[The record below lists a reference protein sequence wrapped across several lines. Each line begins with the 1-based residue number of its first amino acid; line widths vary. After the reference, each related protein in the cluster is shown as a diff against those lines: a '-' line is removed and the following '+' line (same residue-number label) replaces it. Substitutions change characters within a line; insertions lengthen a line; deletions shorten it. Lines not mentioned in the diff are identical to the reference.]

1 MGKYEVLRPLAVG
14 GMAEVVLARDKEL
27 DRLVVIKRLRA
38 QLAVDPEFV
47 QMFLAEG
54 RLALTLRH
62 PNIVEVFDV
71 GDGGDDGGLHYIA
84 MEYLHGHDLRD
95 TVSQLVERHAT
106 VRLDQALSVARAVAA
121 ALHYT
126 HEHTGPDGKQLGIVH
141 RDVSP
146 HNVLLTFDGRV
157 KLVDFGIAKS
167 NGRQDQTR
175 TGVLKGKAAYMAP
188 EQAMGMQVD
197 RRSDVFCLGILM
209 WEMTT
214 GQRLFR
220 RRTELETL
228 NAVAQAHPP
237 RPSRIDARYPRDLE
251 NLIMKTLA
259 PARQDR
265 WSTAAELI
273 DAIDELARQRK
284 VTLGLEPVR
293 ALTAAAFA
301 EELAAW
307 RAVQAFG
314 ISLGDHLVARN
325 DREVTRPNDLD
336 LETRGGNEPLPTPVF
351 ELTRQERPTRHRR
364 RWLAVAIA
372 LVIVAAAGWLVA
384 YRDSVLQSDAPQASA
399 PPAAASAPAAVA
411 PAPHAGPPAPVVLPP
426 ARDDFGPPVP
436 QLAAPP
442 EEASRGP
449 AADPSAAPP
458 VRTPAPRRPAA
469 PAPERK
475 VAAPA
480 APPSP
485 PAPAVTAPS
494 PAPTTTPGVRAPVKR
509 PPARPSRADLD
520 KLP

>member
-1 MGKYEVLRPLAVG
+1 
-14 GMAEVVLARDKEL
+14 MAEVVLARDRER

-38 QLAVDPEFV
+38 QLALDPEFV

-54 RLALTLRH
+54 QLALTLRH
-62 PNIVEVFDV
+62 PNVVEVFDV
-71 GDGGDDGGLHYIA
+71 GQGGDDAGHYIA

-126 HEHTGPDGKQLGIVH
+126 HEHTGPDGQQLGIVH

-265 WSTAAELI
+265 WATAAELI

-336 LETRGGNEPLPTPVF
+336 LETRGGHDHLPTPVF
-351 ELTRQERPTRHRR
+351 ELTRQERPAHHHRR

-372 LVIVAAAGWLVA
+372 LAIIAAAGWFVV
-384 YRDSVLQSDAPQASA
+384 YRDSLMQADA
-399 PPAAASAPAAVA
+399 PPAVTPASASPAAPSPPRA
-411 PAPHAGPPAPVVLPP
+411 AEPAPTPHPAEPAPVVLPP
-426 ARDDFGPPVP
+426 APANPGSDFGPPVP
-436 QLAAPP
+436 QIAAPP
-442 EEASRGP
+442 EEASPALP
-449 AADPSAAPP
+449 AADASAAPP
-458 VRTPAPRRPAA
+458 HDPPTRAPATRRPAT
-469 PAPERK
+469 PVPERK
-475 VAAPA
+475 IAAPVA
-480 APPSP
+480 SPPSP
-485 PAPAVTAPS
+485 PLAPGPLAAP
-494 PAPTTTPGVRAPVKR
+494 GERAPVKR